1 MFAILKKD
9 FFSLF
14 NNVVG
19 FIFIAVNMAFYGLY
33 FLANN
38 LLSGSPSI
46 SATLG
51 GVLLIMLITTPL
63 YGRAEEQNG
72 CIAVDLSGICQQDDH
87 RQISC
92 HGPGFFH

>member
-33 FLANN
+33 FDFSYFGWCA
-38 LLSGSPSI
+38 PDH
-46 SATLG
+46 ADYD
-51 GVLLIMLITTPL
+51 TTSYDENL